1 MERDDSSE
9 DLVFSSPSEEQGD
22 NVSSPVQREGVARSE
37 SAHLHSLVLP
47 VPKGWSQCGYLWLR
61 MKLPNNR
68 YAWTF
73 IVSLLGVW
81 KWWGRGERGGKEG
94 GGGGLCVCLQNCMK
108 KLDHGTVSV
117 EYVLT
122 EDMEVCDAEYG
133 GLCYVS
139 MEEKTNVV

>member
-22 NVSSPVQREGVARSE
+22 NVPSPVQREGVARSE

-73 IVSLLGVW
+73 IVSLCVCGGRRG
-81 KWWGRGERGGKEG
+81 KGGRGRE
-94 GGGGLCVCLQNCMK
+94 
-108 KLDHGTVSV
+108 TVFV
-117 EYVLT
+117 Y
-122 EDMEVCDAEYG
+122 
-133 GLCYVS
+133 
-139 MEEKTNVV
+139 KII